1 MGTAVGLVLLPALL
15 YISASTDKAPS
26 ETDSDVPSVTFSEDG
41 EEITEEV
48 VV

>member
-15 YISASTDKAPS
+15 YMATSTDKAPS
-26 ETDSDVPSVTFSEDG
+26 ETDSEVPSVTCSEDG